1 MNSREYA
8 ALVSHSY
15 NTPDA
20 YGVGNESVKIGEV
33 QYRVVEHIGRPSGY
47 QGAIYQRVDTGEVI
61 VAHRGTEFDREF
73 IKDGALAD
81 GGMVVKRVN
90 SQIGDASE
98 LTQRAIEYA
107 KQNSSGY
114 EPVPQVTVVGHS
126 LGGCLAQV
134 TAARFNLNGE
144 TFNPYGAPS
153 LGLRIHEGGNQVI
166 NHVMA
171 GDLVSAGSKHFGE
184 VRMYA
189 VGREI
194 ETIRSVGR
202 YEDNGSNL
210 DIRFAIPAAIAGADS
225 HKMHNFLDLD
235 AEGKGDQSV
244 LNGPQARQL
253 AEQHRPML
261 DKYRNDVYLSREAL
275 TIGSAILRGT
285 QGVANEVWRH
295 LPDDKPESP
304 FKEAHGGL
312 DGKARPLDPRHT
324 SHPDHELHQVIKH
337 GVERECAQQGR
348 PFGEPGERTAAA
360 LLVAAKEGGLTR
372 VDHIVSTERNTSVE
386 RIFAVEGELRDPANR
401 RADVMT
407 AAATQVP
414 VSESFQ
420 QLEAV
425 NQRLAQTVATQEQF
439 QDQHRAVSARTT

>member
-1 MNSREYA
+1 MNSKEYA
-8 ALVSHSY
+8 ALVGHSY
-15 NTPDA
+15 DTPDA
-20 YGVGNESVKIGEV
+20 YGVGNESVKIGDV

-47 QGAIYQRVDTGEVI
+47 QGVIYQRVDTGEVI
-61 VAHRGTEFDREF
+61 VAHRGTEFDRQF

-81 GGMVVKRVN
+81 GGMVVTRVN

-114 EPVPQVTVVGHS
+114 EPAPQVTVVGHS

-153 LGLRIHEGGNQVI
+153 LGLRIPEGGNQVI

-189 VGREI
+189 VSREI
-194 ETIRSVGR
+194 DTIRSVGR
-202 YEDNGSNL
+202 YEDNGSSL

-225 HKMHNFLDLD
+225 HKMHNFLDID
-235 AEGKGDQSV
+235 AKGQGDQSV
-244 LNGPQARQL
+244 LDGRQARQL
-253 AEQHRPML
+253 AEQHRPMF
-261 DKYRNDVYLSREAL
+261 DKYRNDVYLSREGL
-275 TIGSAILRGT
+275 SIGSAILRGT

-312 DGKARPLDPRHT
+312 DGKTQLHDPRHT
-324 SHPDHELHQVIKH
+324 SHPAHEMHETIKH
-337 GVERECAQQGR
+337 GVEQVYSQQGL
-348 PFGEPGERTAAA
+348 PLGEGVERTTAA
-360 LLVAAKEGGLTR
+360 LLVSSRQAGLEQINH
-372 VDHIVSTERNTSVE
+372 VVPGRNTNAGTDV
-386 RIFAVEGELRDPANR
+386 FAVQGELHDPAHK
-401 RADVMT
+401 RAQVNT
-407 AAATQVP
+407 EVAAQIP
-414 VSESFQ
+414 VEASFRKLAEADQ
-420 QLEAV
+420 QQAV
-425 NQRLAQTVATQEQF
+425 AQSQQSQEQTRT
-439 QDQHRAVSARTT
+439 QAARTA